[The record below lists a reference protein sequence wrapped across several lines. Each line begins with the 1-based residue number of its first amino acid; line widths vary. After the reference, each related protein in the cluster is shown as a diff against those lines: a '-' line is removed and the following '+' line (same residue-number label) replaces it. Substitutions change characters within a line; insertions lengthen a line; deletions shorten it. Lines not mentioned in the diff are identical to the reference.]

1 MITLILQGFTWLF
14 WHFTRYISF
23 KLASIVD
30 LTAGYLLGIAYSQIR
45 FILPSE
51 RLPVSC
57 LPVKMKKKIIII
69 ICKFTVFSFYTLSV
83 RVQNV
88 LAKSNVLSEIQ
99 RSMLE
104 SGLRIEDLPSE
115 PTRLPVERI
124 NTESISTQR
133 TVGGSA
139 GLCHFMYKSVYLNQ
153 FVSSDFSAPLK
164 NPNQQKR

>member
-1 MITLILQGFTWLF
+1 
-14 WHFTRYISF
+14 
-23 KLASIVD
+23 
-30 LTAGYLLGIAYSQIR
+30 
-45 FILPSE
+45 
-51 RLPVSC
+51 
-57 LPVKMKKKIIII
+57 MKKVLSFP
-69 ICKFTVFSFYTLSV
+69 KFTVFPFVTCSV
-83 RVQNV
+83 RIQNV

-115 PTRLPVERI
+115 PTRLPIERT
-124 NTESISTQR
+124 NAESASPQGHIS
-133 TVGGSA
+133 GPA